1 MMIAAESSLQ
11 KESTNRRQTSL
22 DRFFD
27 AGADSLRHG
36 RGLEQHVPATGSTA
50 GSTVR
55 LRSRREGVQA
65 GDYQRALGSL
75 QKVVQADP
83 RNADAWN
90 YIGFSQRNLQH
101 YDESLAAYQKA
112 LAINPNHRGAN
123 EYLGELYLKT
133 GELEK
138 AREQLSKLQSL
149 CPGGCEEY
157 DDLKKAVGAYQPAQ
171 KKP

>member
-1 MMIAAESSLQ
+1 MMSKPLWTVIFTLALISPVMA
-11 KESTNRRQTSL
+11 
-22 DRFFD
+22 
-27 AGADSLRHG
+27 
-36 RGLEQHVPATGSTA
+36 A
-50 GSTVR
+50 GSSST
-55 LRSRREGVQA
+55 SRPPDRPRAQSSDYDIGVNAVQT

-101 YDESLAAYQKA
+101 FDDSLAAYQKA

-133 GELEK
+133 GDLEK
-138 AREQLSKLQSL
+138 ARDRLAKLQSL
-149 CPGGCEEY
+149 CPAGCSEY
-157 DDLKKAVGAYQPAQ
+157 DDLNKAIGAYQTAQ

>member
-1 MMIAAESSLQ
+1 MVSKSLWIVIL
-11 KESTNRRQTSL
+11 TL
-22 DRFFD
+22 
-27 AGADSLRHG
+27 ALIP
-36 RGLEQHVPATGSTA
+36 PAMAA
-50 GSTVR
+50 GSSST
-55 LRSRREGVQA
+55 SRPPDRPQAQLSDYDIGVKAVQA

-101 YDESLAAYQKA
+101 YDESLAAYEKA

-133 GELEK
+133 GDLEK
-138 AREQLSKLQSL
+138 ARDRLAKLQSL
-149 CPGGCEEY
+149 CPGGCSEY
-157 DDLKKAVGAYQPAQ
+157 EDLKNAVAAYQSAR
-171 KKP
+171 K